1 MSRKRFIIVLGIIAA
16 AIMLEILAG
25 YFAGKAIEKTWDVC
39 YEMTNTKI
47 SWEQTFH
54 PGVWGE

>member
-1 MSRKRFIIVLGIIAA
+1 MSKRAFGITLAIVVA